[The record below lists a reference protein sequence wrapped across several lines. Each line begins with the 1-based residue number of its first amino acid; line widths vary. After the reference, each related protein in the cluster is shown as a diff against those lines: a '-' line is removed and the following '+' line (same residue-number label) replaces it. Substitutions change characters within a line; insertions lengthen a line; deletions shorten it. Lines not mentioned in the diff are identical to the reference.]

1 MKHLVRI
8 KVVLAGL
15 LQPMTLDAVPGVH
28 QDAVQVEQ
36 DRIAVKLEYM
46 VFVWHR
52 SSPFSRPAGKIIQS
66 IIQEL
71 GSVKRL
77 FLAYEVSLSHF

>member
-36 DRIAVKLEYM
+36 DRIAVKLE
-46 VFVWHR
+46 
-52 SSPFSRPAGKIIQS
+52 
-66 IIQEL
+66 
-71 GSVKRL
+71 
-77 FLAYEVSLSHF
+77 